1 MSSYTLGL
9 LILLLALILES
20 TAQVCLKYSTS
31 LEHPTIKHGRKWLVL
46 GIALYCVEIIIY
58 TLVLNRLN
66 VSIAFP
72 IGSLSFVGVAV
83 ISHVYLREKITPTRW
98 FGIASIVLGSILV
111 SL

>member
-9 LILLLALILES
+9 IILLTALFLES
-20 TAQVCLKYSTS
+20 MAQVCLKYSTS
-31 LEHPTIKHGRKWLVL
+31 IEHPTNKHGRKWLIL
-46 GIALYCVEIIIY
+46 GVGLYCIEIMLY

-72 IGSLSFVGVAV
+72 IGSLSFVGVAI
-83 ISHVYLREKITPTRW
+83 ISHVYLREKITSIRW